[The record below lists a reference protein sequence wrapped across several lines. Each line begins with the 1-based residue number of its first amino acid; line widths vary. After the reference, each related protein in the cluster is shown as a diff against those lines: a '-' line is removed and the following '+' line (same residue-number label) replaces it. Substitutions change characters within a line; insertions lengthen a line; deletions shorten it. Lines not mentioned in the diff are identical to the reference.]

1 MRTDRRERREERREQ
16 KEEGGEENGLFILR
30 KKRPADAPRCNQG
43 KRREVGGEKREE
55 IKQRKRQE
63 KQKKINN
70 GSAFVG
76 RWAL

>member
-1 MRTDRRERREERREQ
+1 MTQTRVRREETREQ

-55 IKQRKRQE
+55 RTQRERQE
-63 KQKKINN
+63 KRKKINN
-70 GSAFVG
+70 GSAFMG